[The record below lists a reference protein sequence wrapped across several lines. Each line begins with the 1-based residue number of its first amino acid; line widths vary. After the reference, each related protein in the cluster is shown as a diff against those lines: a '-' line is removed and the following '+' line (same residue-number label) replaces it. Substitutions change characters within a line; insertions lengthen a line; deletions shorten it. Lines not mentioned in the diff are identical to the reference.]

1 MLQLLQ
7 GDILFVYDVQ
17 DDTRTKI
24 AELDFNFNMEIE
36 IDKTKTFSSTLGH
49 SLLIHFSSDHKSTWF
64 GFLAHLHYVPS
75 NVNCADY
82 LDKNKLILNELAIDC
97 NWIIT
102 APSVTSTIT
111 IQIQYFE
118 VHIRH
123 SNLKMKNGL
132 SMEALRM
139 SCRYTS

>member
-1 MLQLLQ
+1 MLQ

-24 AELDFNFNMEIE
+24 AELDFNFNFNSHNSH
-36 IDKTKTFSSTLGH
+36 DKAKTFSSTVGH

-64 GFLAHLHYVPS
+64 GFQAHLHYVPS

-82 LDKNKLILNELAIDC
+82 LDKNKLIFNELAIDC

-102 APSVTSTIT
+102 APSVTSIIT
-111 IQIQYFE
+111 IQIQYIE
-118 VHIRH
+118 V
-123 SNLKMKNGL
+123 N
-132 SMEALRM
+132 
-139 SCRYTS
+139 

>member
-1 MLQLLQ
+1 MGR

-17 DDTRTKI
+17 DETRTKI
-24 AELDFNFNMEIE
+24 AELDSNFNWRFEIS
-36 IDKTKTFSSTLGH
+36 KKTFSSTVGH
-49 SLLIHFSSDHKSTWF
+49 SLQIHFSSDHKSTSF
-64 GFLAHLHYVPS
+64 GFEAHLHYVPS

-82 LDKNKLILNELAIDC
+82 LDKNKLILTELAIDC

-118 VHIRH
+118 VYILITYDDLITRIPH
-123 SNLKMKNGL
+123 L
-132 SMEALRM
+132 
-139 SCRYTS
+139 CQ